1 MSLASLE
8 TRTIVY
14 HWFSLGTSGSQRL
27 PMVLSGYLWFSMV
40 LSGYQW
46 FSVVTSD
53 SQRLP
58 VVLNGISGYQWK
70 LTYPICMYQ
79 VPKCIEPL
87 MGSYS
92 MYLHVPKNLFPKW
105 HSVGNTVRSQRS
117 KTFQQ
122 SYIDTCSTAK
132 TTKQLSLL
140 LLAVQR
146 QLPTVKVTHFP
157 TSSNVNHFN
166 HTYHI

>member
-1 MSLASLE
+1 MVFVLRGNQLSWFSRLSLLQCVGTQCMSLASLE

-70 LTYPICMYQ
+70 LTYPISIYQ

-92 MYLHVPKNLFPKW
+92 MYLHVPKNLFSKW
-105 HSVGNTVRSQRS
+105 HSVRNTVKSQRT

-122 SYIDTCSTAK
+122 SCIDIPAALR
-132 TTKQLSLL
+132 KQ
-140 LLAVQR
+140 
-146 QLPTVKVTHFP
+146 PN
-157 TSSNVNHFN
+157 SSAFCF
-166 HTYHI
+166 